1 MNSYSDQT
9 ITMRMDMTYSQIF
22 NKELLKK
29 IAEQIFLAPTGAQ

>member
-9 ITMRMDMTYSQIF
+9 IAMRMDMTYSYIF

-29 IAEQIFLAPTGAQ
+29 IALLRPFLRQKEN